1 MSERASSPSRL
12 ALADEDAV
20 GRPSLGRLV
29 RSELLKIRSTRLWWA
44 LLLGAILLV
53 LVQAGFTA
61 AFEGEDQGFGDTSVL
76 PPGDSPELLRT
87 VYTQGFFGG
96 YIFALILGITG
107 LTGEYRYQTITP
119 TFLVAPLRHPV
130 VVAKIVAHLIV
141 GAVYG
146 VACTVAAIVAG
157 GAVLLGKGFDLGL
170 TADGVPRAIV
180 MSVLAMALWTLVGIG
195 VGTLITN
202 QIAAILVGVAVAYIV
217 EPLFGLVLSVL
228 DAEAVGKFLPT
239 AASTGL
245 FESFAYGSEL
255 LVWWQGGLVLL
266 GYAGL
271 FAGLGVLLSVRRDI
285 T

>member
-1 MSERASSPSRL
+1 MSRL
-12 ALADEDAV
+12 ALTAEGSV
-20 GRPSLGRLV
+20 GHPSLRRLV

-44 LLLGAILLV
+44 LLLGAVLLV

-61 AFEGEDQGFGDTSVL
+61 AFEGEDQGFGDVSVL
-76 PPGDSPELLRT
+76 PPGDDPELLRT

-107 LTGEYRYQTITP
+107 LTGEYRYETITP
-119 TFLVAPLRHPV
+119 TFLVAPRRHPV
-130 VVAKIVAHLIV
+130 VVAKLIGHLVV
-141 GAVYG
+141 GAGYG
-146 VACTVAAIVAG
+146 VACTAAAILAG
-157 GAVLLGKGFDLGL
+157 GLVLVAKGFDLGL
-170 TADGVPRAIV
+170 TADGVPRAIA
-180 MSVLAMALWTLVGIG
+180 MSVLAMALWTLIGIG

-217 EPLFGLVLSVL
+217 EPLAGLVLSVV

-239 AASTGL
+239 AATTGL
-245 FESFAYGSEL
+245 FESFDYGQSL
-255 LVWWQGGLVLL
+255 LTWWQGGLVLL

-271 FAGLGVLLSVRRDI
+271 FATLGVLLSVRRDI

>member
-1 MSERASSPSRL
+1 MSRL
-12 ALADEDAV
+12 ALTAQGSV
-20 GRPSLGRLV
+20 GHPSLGRLV

-44 LLLGAILLV
+44 LLLGAVLLV
-53 LVQAGFTA
+53 VVQAGFTA
-61 AFEGEDQGFGDTSVL
+61 AFEGEDQGFGDVSVL
-76 PPGDSPELLRT
+76 PPGDDPELLRT

-96 YIFALILGITG
+96 YIFALIIGITG

-119 TFLVAPLRHPV
+119 TFLVAPRRHPV
-130 VVAKIVAHLIV
+130 VVAKLVAHLVV

-146 VACTVAAIVAG
+146 VACTAAAILAG
-157 GAVLLGKGFDLGL
+157 GLVLVAKGFDLGL
-170 TADGVPRAIV
+170 TADGVPRSIA
-180 MSVLAMALWTLVGIG
+180 MSVLAMALWTLIGIG

-217 EPLFGLVLSVL
+217 EPLAGLVLSVV

-239 AASTGL
+239 AATTGL
-245 FESFAYGSEL
+245 FESFDYGQSL
-255 LVWWQGGLVLL
+255 LTWWQGGLVLL

-271 FAGLGVLLSVRRDI
+271 FATLGVLLSVRRDI

>member
-1 MSERASSPSRL
+1 MSRL
-12 ALADEDAV
+12 ALTAEGSV
-20 GRPSLGRLV
+20 GHPSLRRLV

-44 LLLGAILLV
+44 LLLGAVLLV

-61 AFEGEDQGFGDTSVL
+61 AFEGEDQGFGDVSVL
-76 PPGDSPELLRT
+76 PPGDDPELLRT

-107 LTGEYRYQTITP
+107 LTGEYRYETITP
-119 TFLVAPLRHPV
+119 TFLVAPRRHPV
-130 VVAKIVAHLIV
+130 VVAKLIGHLVV
-141 GAVYG
+141 GAGYG
-146 VACTVAAIVAG
+146 VACTAAAILAG
-157 GAVLLGKGFDLGL
+157 GLVLVAKGFDLGL
-170 TADGVPRAIV
+170 TADGVPRAIA
-180 MSVLAMALWTLVGIG
+180 MSVLAMALWTLIGIG

-217 EPLFGLVLSVL
+217 EPLAGLVLSVV

-239 AASTGL
+239 AATTGL
-245 FESFAYGSEL
+245 FESFDYGQSL
-255 LVWWQGGLVLL
+255 LTWWQGGLVLL

-271 FAGLGVLLSVRRDI
+271 FATVGVLLSVRRDI

>member
-1 MSERASSPSRL
+1 MSRL
-12 ALADEDAV
+12 ALTAEGSV
-20 GRPSLGRLV
+20 GHPSLRRLV

-44 LLLGAILLV
+44 LLLGAVLLV

-61 AFEGEDQGFGDTSVL
+61 AFEGEDQGFGDVSVL
-76 PPGDSPELLRT
+76 PPGDDPELLRT

-107 LTGEYRYQTITP
+107 LTGEYRYETITP
-119 TFLVAPLRHPV
+119 TFLVAPRRHPV
-130 VVAKIVAHLIV
+130 VVAKLIGNLVV

-146 VACTVAAIVAG
+146 VACTAAAILAG
-157 GAVLLGKGFDLGL
+157 GLVLVAKGFDLGL
-170 TADGVPRAIV
+170 TADGVPRAIA
-180 MSVLAMALWTLVGIG
+180 MSVLAMALWTLIGIG

-217 EPLFGLVLSVL
+217 EPLAGLVLSVV

-239 AASTGL
+239 AATTGL
-245 FESFAYGSEL
+245 FESFDYGQSL
-255 LVWWQGGLVLL
+255 LTWWQGGLVLL

-271 FAGLGVLLSVRRDI
+271 FATLGVLLSVRRDI

>member
-1 MSERASSPSRL
+1 VSRL
-12 ALADEDAV
+12 ALTAEGAV
-20 GRPSLGRLV
+20 GHPSLSRLV

-44 LLLGAILLV
+44 LLLGAVLLV
-53 LVQAGFTA
+53 VVQAGFTA
-61 AFEGEDQGFGDTSVL
+61 AFEGEDQGFGDVSVL
-76 PPGDSPELLRT
+76 PPGDDPELLRT

-119 TFLVAPLRHPV
+119 TFLVAPKRHTV
-130 VVAKIVAHLIV
+130 VVAKLIGHLVV
-141 GAVYG
+141 GAAYG
-146 VACTVAAIVAG
+146 VACTAAAILAG
-157 GAVLLGKGFDLGL
+157 GLVLVAKGFDLGL
-170 TADGVPRAIV
+170 TADGVPRAIA
-180 MSVLAMALWTLVGIG
+180 MSVLAMALWTLIGIG

-217 EPLFGLVLSVL
+217 EPLVGLVLSVV

-239 AASTGL
+239 AATTGL
-245 FESFAYGSEL
+245 FQSFDYGQSL
-255 LVWWQGGLVLL
+255 LTWWQGGLVLL

-271 FAGLGVLLSVRRDI
+271 FATLGVLLSVRRDI

>member
-1 MSERASSPSRL
+1 MTSP
-12 ALADEDAV
+12 AV
-20 GRPSLGRLV
+20 AAAGTLGRPSLGRLV
-29 RSELLKIRSTRLWWA
+29 RSEILKIRSTRLWWA
-44 LLLGAILLV
+44 LLVGAVLLV
-53 LVQAGFTA
+53 MLQAGFTA
-61 AFEGEDQGFGDTSVL
+61 AFEGEDQGFGDSSVL
-76 PPGDSPELLRT
+76 PPGDNPVLLRT
-87 VYTQGFFGG
+87 VYTQGFTGG

-107 LTGEYRYQTITP
+107 LTAEYRYQTITP
-119 TFLVAPLRHPV
+119 TFLVAPRRHLV
-130 VVAKIVAHLIV
+130 VAAKIVAHLIF

-146 VACTVAAIVAG
+146 IVCAA
-157 GAVLLGKGFDLGL
+157 GAVAVGGSVLVAKGFDLGL
-170 TADGVPRAIV
+170 TADGVPRAIAL
-180 MSVLAMALWTLVGIG
+180 SILAMALWTLIGIG

-217 EPLFGLVLSVL
+217 EPLFGLVLSVV

-266 GYAGL
+266 AYAGL

>member
-1 MSERASSPSRL
+1 MSRL
-12 ALADEDAV
+12 ALTAQGSV
-20 GRPSLGRLV
+20 GHPGLGRLV

-44 LLLGAILLV
+44 LLLGAVLLV
-53 LVQAGFTA
+53 VVQAGFTA
-61 AFEGEDQGFGDTSVL
+61 AFEGEDQGFGDVSVL
-76 PPGDSPELLRT
+76 PPGDDPELLRT

-96 YIFALILGITG
+96 YIFALIIGITG

-119 TFLVAPLRHPV
+119 TFLVAPRRHPV
-130 VVAKIVAHLIV
+130 VVAKLVAHLVV

-146 VACTVAAIVAG
+146 VACTAAAILAG
-157 GAVLLGKGFDLGL
+157 GLVLVAKGFDLGL
-170 TADGVPRAIV
+170 TADGVPRSIA
-180 MSVLAMALWTLVGIG
+180 MSVLAMALWTLIGIG

-217 EPLFGLVLSVL
+217 EPLAGLVLSVV

-239 AASTGL
+239 AATTGL
-245 FESFAYGSEL
+245 FESFDYGQSL
-255 LVWWQGGLVLL
+255 LTWWQGGLVLL

-271 FAGLGVLLSVRRDI
+271 FATLGVLLSVRRDI